1 MIMKSVSRRS
11 RANQTFN
18 NAPNDPLMNIH
29 RLINLT
35 PISAVL
41 CSLCFIGI
49 ATAETASVSG
59 KYIGNGKN
67 AELKFA
73 TAKEDEPFN
82 DKPAIK
88 LILSEKDAATS
99 QDPERDAMFGK
110 LGSTLVLRVFQD
122 GDIFGCQVGHAA
134 LKKSGFSSSGEFK
147 MTDFKIADGKVTGHI
162 STGKE
167 CEFFGDK
174 YEADIT
180 FTATLAK
187 PKSQSKPT
195 SGPLST
201 TQKAFL
207 DGYKKALEAKDEK
220 ALASYLYTDGA
231 TADSIEMFTMMQST
245 ATEGKID
252 SIDLIQPSEK
262 DMKKFNEPKEMPDG
276 QLYKMP
282 FAPTHQLVIVINDGA
297 GGTST
302 SKLPVGEH
310 KGKLLIPVPVP
321 VNPSSKSSVKAPAM
335 PRDNK
340 PAEAPVEQTKP
351 TIAARSLPLPK
362 DATDVEYKQ
371 VVNMILFSSA
381 RSVSTVTK
389 EFAANLKE
397 QGWKDGSGSL
407 MSAKNAI
414 LKRQQGAANLTIM
427 IQPAG
432 KGCAVKIFTEGLD
445 WSGTADSASSAPAKT
460 TSPPSTDD
468 IEAEAKSAIKDALK
482 LLPR

>member
-1 MIMKSVSRRS
+1 
-11 RANQTFN
+11 
-18 NAPNDPLMNIH
+18 MNIH

-49 ATAETASVSG
+49 AKAQTDPVSG

-73 TAKEDEPFN
+73 TASEDEPFS

-88 LILSEKDAATS
+88 IILSEKDPAKS
-99 QDPERDAMFGK
+99 KNPDHDAMFGK
-110 LGSTLVLRVFQD
+110 LGSTLSLRVFHD
-122 GDIFGCQVGHAA
+122 GDIFGCQVGHTA

-147 MTDFKIADGKVTGHI
+147 MSDFKFADGKVTGRV

-167 CEFFGDK
+167 CEFFGDR
-174 YEADIT
+174 YEADLT

-187 PKSQSKPT
+187 PQSKPA
-195 SGPLST
+195 SGPLSAA
-201 TQKAFL
+201 QKAFL
-207 DGYKKALEAKDEK
+207 DGYKKALEAKDTK
-220 ALASYLYTDGA
+220 ALASYLHTEGSTPD
-231 TADSIEMFTMMQST
+231 TIEFFTMMQG
-245 ATEGKID
+245 AGAEGKID
-252 SIDLIQPSEK
+252 SIDLIQPSEDEK
-262 DMKKFNEPKEMPDG
+262 QKYNKPTEMPDG

-282 FAPTHQLVIVINDGA
+282 FAPTHQMVIVTKDGS

-321 VNPSSKSSVKAPAM
+321 VNASSKSAAKGSAKS
-335 PRDNK
+335 RDSK

-362 DATDVEYKQ
+362 DATDVEFKE
-371 VVNMILFSSA
+371 VVKMIQFSSA
-381 RSVSTVTK
+381 RSVSAVTK
-389 EFAANLKE
+389 EFAANLKS
-397 QGWKDGSGSL
+397 QGWKDGKGSL

-414 LKRQQGAANLTIM
+414 LKREQGAANLTIM
-427 IQPAG
+427 IQPAAS
-432 KGCAVKIFTEGLD
+432 GCAVKIFTEGLD
-445 WSGTADSASSAPAKT
+445 WNAAGDDA
-460 TSPPSTDD
+460 PSTSSKPAAAPTADD
-468 IEAEAKSAIKDALK
+468 IEGKANKAIEDALK
-482 LLPR
+482 NLPKGLRF